1 MTAQPPKGEP
11 DPATE
16 PHTDAQATAPTA
28 DAWANRVETDIDSE
42 HVAKEQRKAIQEGSS
57 APPSG

>member
-1 MTAQPPKGEP
+1 MTAEPPEGEP

-16 PHTDAQATAPTA
+16 PHTDAEATAPTA

-42 HVAKEQRKAIQEGSS
+42 HEAEKQREAIGKGASE
-57 APPSG
+57 PPSG